1 LSLAKKCEG
10 ADPVR
15 ILVIPDVHLK
25 PFMFDQAAGLLK
37 KGEADRAVCL
47 MDIADDWGQ
56 QYNIDLYVQTYD
68 AAIRFAKGFPDTL
81 WCYGN
86 HDLSYPW
93 QCKESGYSP
102 IAPGTVCEKLEE
114 LKNVLPEE
122 GQMAYLQRIDHVLFS
137 HGGLAD
143 AFVRKYVP
151 AKHYNDVDAVLET
164 INGFERWI
172 MWQDLSPLWLRPQ
185 YTHERMYKP
194 RKLLQVV
201 GHTPV
206 RSIER
211 TGNLISSDTFS
222 TYRNGER
229 FGPWEYTL
237 VDTKTWEHKG
247 IRNSV

>member
-1 LSLAKKCEG
+1 MK
-10 ADPVR
+10 

-25 PFMFDQAAGLLK
+25 PFMFDQAAQLLK

-47 MDIADDWGQ
+47 MDIADDWGK
-56 QYNIDLYVQTYD
+56 QYEIYLYVQTYD
-68 AAIRFAKGFPDTL
+68 AAIRFAKEFPDTL

-102 IAPGTVCEKLEE
+102 IAPLVVCEKLEE
-114 LKNVLPEE
+114 LRKALPDE
-122 GQMAYLQRIDHVLFS
+122 GQMAYLQRADNVLFS

-151 AKHYNDVDAVLET
+151 SKQYNDVDAVLET
-164 INGFERWI
+164 VNGFERWS
-172 MWQDLSPLWLRPQ
+172 MWQDMSPIWLRPQ
-185 YTHERMYKP
+185 YSHEKMYKP

-211 TGNLISSDTFS
+211 IGNLISCDTFS
-222 TYRNGER
+222 TYSNGER
-229 FGPWEYTL
+229 FGNWAFTV
-237 VDTKTWEHKG
+237 VDTETWGHKG
-247 IRNSV
+247 IHYSGGEQSC

>member
-1 LSLAKKCEG
+1 M
-10 ADPVR
+10 R

-25 PFMFDQAAGLLK
+25 PFMFEQASQILK
-37 KGEADRAVCL
+37 KGEADCAVCL

-56 QYNIDLYVQTYD
+56 QYNLDLYVQTYD
-68 AAIRFAKGFPDTL
+68 AAIRFAKDFPDTL

-102 IAPGTVCEKLEE
+102 IAPRLVCEKLEG

-122 GQMAYLQRIDHVLFS
+122 GQMAYLQRIDNVLFS

-151 AKHYNDVDAVLET
+151 VKHYNDVDAVLET
-164 INGFERWI
+164 VNGFERWI
-172 MWQDLSPLWLRPQ
+172 MWQDMSPIWLRPQ
-185 YTHERMYKP
+185 YSQERMYKP

-211 TGNLISSDTFS
+211 TGNLISCDTFS
-222 TYRNGER
+222 TYRNGDR
-229 FGPWEYTL
+229 FGNWEFTV
-237 VDTKTWEHKG
+237 VDTETWEHKG
-247 IRNSV
+247 MNCLPH

>member
-1 LSLAKKCEG
+1 M
-10 ADPVR
+10 R

-25 PFMFDQAAGLLK
+25 PFMFDQAARSLK

-229 FGPWEYTL
+229 FGPWEFTL
-237 VDTKTWEHKG
+237 VDTKKKKKKG

>member
-1 LSLAKKCEG
+1 
-10 ADPVR
+10 
-15 ILVIPDVHLK
+15 
-25 PFMFDQAAGLLK
+25 
-37 KGEADRAVCL
+37 

-211 TGNLISSDTFS
+211 TGNLISCDTG
-222 TYRNGER
+222 TAQCA
-229 FGPWEYTL
+229 
-237 VDTKTWEHKG
+237 
-247 IRNSV
+247 

>member
-1 LSLAKKCEG
+1 MK
-10 ADPVR
+10 

-25 PFMFDQAAGLLK
+25 PFMFDQAAQLLK

-47 MDIADDWGQ
+47 MDIADDWGK
-56 QYNIDLYVQTYD
+56 QYEIYLYVQTYD
-68 AAIRFAKGFPDTL
+68 AAIRFAKEFPDTL

-102 IAPGTVCEKLEE
+102 IAPRVVCEKLEE
-114 LKNVLPEE
+114 LRKALPDE
-122 GQMAYLQRIDHVLFS
+122 GQMAYLQRADNVLFS

-151 AKHYNDVDAVLET
+151 SKY
-164 INGFERWI
+164 
-172 MWQDLSPLWLRPQ
+172 S
-185 YTHERMYKP
+185 HEKMYKP

-211 TGNLISSDTFS
+211 IGNLISCDTFS
-222 TYRNGER
+222 TYSNGER
-229 FGPWEYTL
+229 FGNREFTV

-247 IRNSV
+247 IYYSG

>member
-1 LSLAKKCEG
+1 MK
-10 ADPVR
+10 

-25 PFMFDQAAGLLK
+25 PFMFDQAAQLLK

-47 MDIADDWGQ
+47 MDIADDWGK
-56 QYNIDLYVQTYD
+56 QYEIYLYAQTYD
-68 AAIRFAKGFPDTL
+68 AAIRFAKEFPDTL

-102 IAPGTVCEKLEE
+102 IAPRVVCEKLEE
-114 LKNVLPEE
+114 LRKALPDE
-122 GQMAYLQRIDHVLFS
+122 GQMAYLQRVDNVLFS

-151 AKHYNDVDAVLET
+151 SKQYNDVDAVLET
-164 INGFERWI
+164 VNGFERWI
-172 MWQDLSPLWLRPQ
+172 MWQDMSPIWLRPQ
-185 YTHERMYKP
+185 YSHEKMYKP

-211 TGNLISSDTFS
+211 IGNLISCDTFS
-222 TYRNGER
+222 TYSNGER
-229 FGPWEYTL
+229 FGNWAFTV
-237 VDTKTWEHKG
+237 VDTETWGHKG
-247 IRNSV
+247 IHYSGGEQSR

>member
-1 LSLAKKCEG
+1 MK
-10 ADPVR
+10 

-25 PFMFDQAAGLLK
+25 PFMFDQAAQLLK

-47 MDIADDWGQ
+47 MDIADDWGK
-56 QYNIDLYVQTYD
+56 QYEIYLYVQTYD
-68 AAIRFAKGFPDTL
+68 AAIRFAKEFPDTL

-102 IAPGTVCEKLEE
+102 IAPRVVCEKLEE
-114 LKNVLPEE
+114 LRKALPDE
-122 GQMAYLQRIDHVLFS
+122 GQMAYLQRADNVLFS

-151 AKHYNDVDAVLET
+151 SKQYNDVDAVLET
-164 INGFERWI
+164 VNGFERWS
-172 MWQDLSPLWLRPQ
+172 MWQDMSPIWLRPQ
-185 YTHERMYKP
+185 YSHEKMYKP

-211 TGNLISSDTFS
+211 IGNLIS
-222 TYRNGER
+222 
-229 FGPWEYTL
+229 
-237 VDTKTWEHKG
+237 
-247 IRNSV
+247 

>member
-1 LSLAKKCEG
+1 MK
-10 ADPVR
+10 

-25 PFMFDQAAGLLK
+25 PFMFDQAAQLLK

-47 MDIADDWGQ
+47 MDIADDWGK
-56 QYNIDLYVQTYD
+56 QYEIYLYVQTYD
-68 AAIRFAKGFPDTL
+68 AAIRFAKEFPDTL

-102 IAPGTVCEKLEE
+102 IAPRVVCEKLEE
-114 LKNVLPEE
+114 LRKALPDE
-122 GQMAYLQRIDHVLFS
+122 GQMAYLQRADNVLFS

-151 AKHYNDVDAVLET
+151 SKQYNDVDAVLET
-164 INGFERWI
+164 VNGFERWS
-172 MWQDLSPLWLRPQ
+172 MWQDMSPIWLRPQ
-185 YTHERMYKP
+185 YSHEKMYKP

-211 TGNLISSDTFS
+211 IGNLISCDTFS
-222 TYRNGER
+222 TYSNGER
-229 FGPWEYTL
+229 FGNWAFTV
-237 VDTKTWEHKG
+237 VDTETWGHKG
-247 IRNSV
+247 IHYSG

>member
-1 LSLAKKCEG
+1 M
-10 ADPVR
+10 R

-206 RSIER
+206 RSSER
-211 TGNLISSDTFS
+211 TGSLVASDTCS
-222 TYRNGER
+222 DYRNRGR
-229 FGPWEYTL
+229 FGPWEFTL

-247 IRNSV
+247 ICNSV

>member
-1 LSLAKKCEG
+1 MK
-10 ADPVR
+10 

-25 PFMFDQAAGLLK
+25 PFMFDQAAQLLK

-47 MDIADDWGQ
+47 MDIADDWGK
-56 QYNIDLYVQTYD
+56 QYEIYLYVQTYD
-68 AAIRFAKGFPDTL
+68 AAIRFAKEFPDTL

-102 IAPGTVCEKLEE
+102 IAPLVVCEKLEE
-114 LKNVLPEE
+114 LRKALPDE
-122 GQMAYLQRIDHVLFS
+122 GQMAYLQRADNVLFS

-151 AKHYNDVDAVLET
+151 SKQYNDVDAVLET
-164 INGFERWI
+164 VNGFERWS
-172 MWQDLSPLWLRPQ
+172 MWQDMSPIWLRPQ
-185 YTHERMYKP
+185 YSHEKMYKP

-211 TGNLISSDTFS
+211 IGNLISCDTFS
-222 TYRNGER
+222 TYSNGER
-229 FGPWEYTL
+229 FGNWAFTV
-237 VDTKTWEHKG
+237 VDTKTWGHKG
-247 IRNSV
+247 IHYSGGEQSR

>member
-1 LSLAKKCEG
+1 MK
-10 ADPVR
+10 

-25 PFMFDQAAGLLK
+25 PFMFDQAAQLLK

-47 MDIADDWGQ
+47 MDIADDWGK
-56 QYNIDLYVQTYD
+56 QYEIYLYVQTYD
-68 AAIRFAKGFPDTL
+68 AAIRFAKEFPDTL

-102 IAPGTVCEKLEE
+102 IAPLVVCEKLEE
-114 LKNVLPEE
+114 LRKALPDE
-122 GQMAYLQRIDHVLFS
+122 GQMAYLQRADNVLFS

-151 AKHYNDVDAVLET
+151 SKQYNDVDAVLET
-164 INGFERWI
+164 VNGFERWS
-172 MWQDLSPLWLRPQ
+172 MWQDMSPIWLRPQ
-185 YTHERMYKP
+185 YSHEKMYKP

-211 TGNLISSDTFS
+211 IGNLISCDTFS
-222 TYRNGER
+222 TYSNGER
-229 FGPWEYTL
+229 FGNWAFTV
-237 VDTKTWEHKG
+237 VDTETWGHKG
-247 IRNSV
+247 IHYSGGEQSR